1 MSGGFFQ
8 GITLSTIFQAAAF
21 VAIAYAT
28 GGASAAYQMAATF
41 AVSVVASR
49 IFAPNV
55 PQAQQNNIRQQVPP
69 DPTAGIPLVYGDA
82 YTGARFCDAV
92 LTSDQQAMYY
102 VMVISCISPN
112 GQFSFDTS
120 KFYYQDQIITFDTT
134 DLTKVISLTDGAGNV
149 DTSINGHLYINL
161 YTSSQSGTIT
171 PVNSSNLPSAVMT
184 NANGCPS
191 GQEWPSTGRQ
201 MNGLAFAIVKLVYNN
216 NSAGTTSL
224 QPITFHVSHYLNSTG
239 AAKAGDV
246 WYDYLTNTVYG
257 GAVDPSFVDSASAT
271 ALNTYGDQLIT
282 YTPYGGGSASQPR
295 YRFNGVLDTGQTVLS
310 NIDIM
315 MTCCDCWQ
323 SYQVVSGKWSVTIN
337 QDISPSFTFNDNNII
352 GNITASELD
361 ITQMV
366 NQIEAKFNDSTNRD
380 QAGYVNLQTPANLL
394 YQNEPVN
401 KFTVSYDL
409 VNNSVTAQ
417 YLANRT
423 LEQNRE
429 DLIVSFSTNYTGIQV
444 NAGDVVTVTN
454 SYYGWSAKQ
463 FRVMQVKEVSLPDG
477 SLGAGIQLIEY
488 NSAVYATG
496 DITQYAP
503 APNSGIASPNYF
515 SALTAP
521 TVTGY
526 PSAVIS
532 HFDVSTYVPMVGR
545 VTNGSLY
552 YTTTSTP
559 SASDYKLLTTA
570 QSANSQPVPN
580 NTYYVFANQSL
591 PSGTYYFAYTVASES
606 NTSPLSPL
614 SSAFV
619 WAPVGM
625 SGASGA
631 SGASGYS
638 GASGASGASG
648 LSGFS
653 GTSGFSGLSGNSG
666 ISANKYAAAYL
677 YQWTTTTPS
686 NPSGTSTYIWATGAS
701 SSYTGGGGW
710 STTVPA
716 NSGASG
722 LQLWVASIQVTD
734 VASATTTPVSWSSG
748 FSTYVAGQN
757 GTAVNGVQT
766 ARPTVYQW
774 ALSIPSISGTST
786 YIWSTGTYAAPSGW
800 STSITSAPSAGYTLY
815 AATVPLTDSATATT
829 TTINWT
835 TASIV
840 TAGYA
845 GTNGASSR
853 ICYARVPSN
862 PTPISGNI
870 TTSGSTSFPSS
881 SQSLSTWG
889 FSATWSESDP
899 NPSSTDTLYQADGI
913 YDPTTNNTVWST
925 PYISSLKVGS
935 LSAVSTNTGS
945 LTVTGTIQANTA
957 AISGSTLTGSGAVI
971 YSSGVFGI
979 GNSSNN
985 IVYDG
990 SNLNING
997 GSSINITGQGLF
1009 NGQTTGNSSNYG
1021 IVSNSLGNSAGGILA
1036 YASVY
1041 SGSTILSYSAVV
1053 GLGTNNNWG
1062 GLFSSDTNS
1071 AILSSSTGAKPT
1083 ISANN
1088 SGSGGTA
1095 IYGYSNYS
1103 YGINGTS
1110 ATSYGVYG
1118 QGTYGVYSNGP
1129 MATNSTA
1136 FVNNLYA
1143 NYAYILIGQSTGTQM
1158 YFYQGPA
1165 TGSSIATFNASN
1177 KPGTLNSTNTWIE
1190 VIIGGVS
1197 YQIPVWQ
1204 SN

>member
-1 MSGGFFQ
+1 MAFLGNLN
-8 GITLSTIFQAAAF
+8 LSTIFKAAAF
-21 VAIAYAT
+21 AAVAFFAPELGIPAW
-28 GGASAAYQMAATF
+28 GAQMAATF
-41 AVSVVASR
+41 AVSIVASR

-55 PQAQQNNIRQQVPP
+55 PQAQNNNIRQQVPP

-102 VMVISCISPN
+102 VMVISNISPN

-149 DTSINGHLYINL
+149 DTSISGHLYINL

-171 PVNSSNLPSAVMT
+171 PINSSNLPSAVMT

-191 GQEWPSTGRQ
+191 GQEWPSTNRQ

-224 QPITFHVSHYLNSTG
+224 QPITFHVSHYLNNTG

-257 GAVDPSFVDSASAT
+257 GAIDPSFVDSASAT

-337 QDISPSFTFNDNNII
+337 RDITPTFAFDDNNII

-409 VNNSVTAQ
+409 VNNSLTAQ

-454 SYYGWSAKQ
+454 GYYGWNVKQ

-488 NSAVYATG
+488 NSAVYGTG
-496 DITQYAP
+496 DITQFVP
-503 APNSGIASPNYF
+503 APNSGIPSPNYF
-515 SALTAP
+515 SALAAP

-526 PSAVIS
+526 PSAAIP

-552 YTTTSTP
+552 YTTTPTP
-559 SASDYKLLTTA
+559 VASDYKLLTTA
-570 QSANSQPVPN
+570 QTANSQPVTN
-580 NTYYVFANQSL
+580 NTFYVFANQSL

-619 WAPVGM
+619 WNPVGM

-631 SGASGYS
+631 SGY
-638 GASGASGASG
+638 
-648 LSGFS
+648 SGFS
-653 GTSGFSGLSGNSG
+653 GNQGNSFR
-666 ISANKYAAAYL
+666 IAYL
-677 YQWTTTTPS
+677 TQS
-686 NPSGTSTYIWATGAS
+686 
-701 SSYTGGGGW
+701 
-710 STTVPA
+710 
-716 NSGASG
+716 
-722 LQLWVASIQVTD
+722 Q
-734 VASATTTPVSWSSG
+734 SA
-748 FSTYVAGQN
+748 
-757 GTAVNGVQT
+757 
-766 ARPTVYQW
+766 
-774 ALSIPSISGTST
+774 
-786 YIWSTGTYAAPSGW
+786 AAPS
-800 STSITSAPSAGYTLY
+800 TPS
-815 AATVPLTDSATATT
+815 P
-829 TTINWT
+829 
-835 TASIV
+835 
-840 TAGYA
+840 
-845 GTNGASSR
+845 
-853 ICYARVPSN
+853 
-862 PTPISGNI
+862 
-870 TTSGSTSFPSS
+870 TSGSTSYPSGWS
-881 SQSLSTWG
+881 GTITTPSAGQSLYATDGTYVQST
-889 FSATWSESDP
+889 
-899 NPSSTDTLYQADGI
+899 NL
-913 YDPTTNNTVWST
+913 TTWST
-925 PYISSLKVGS
+925 PYLTQGFPTTIQSDNYVLNTSGWQIQR
-935 LSAVSTNTGS
+935 NTGNAYFNQISARGDITGGSNITINGQAIFSGNNAGSSFPITVQGTTYS
-945 LTVTGTIQANTA
+945 LYYSAEGISPFTGA
-957 AISGSTLTGSGAVI
+957 SPS
-971 YSSGVFGI
+971 
-979 GNSSNN
+979 NSSNVGLLG
-985 IVYDG
+985 IG
-990 SNLNING
+990 ASTSG
-997 GSSINITGQGLF
+997 GSGSYNIG
-1009 NGQTTGNSSNYG
+1009 
-1021 IVSNSLGNSAGGILA
+1021 
-1036 YASVY
+1036 
-1041 SGSTILSYSAVV
+1041 VV
-1053 GLGTNNNWG
+1053 GLGYTGSGIPNSIGGFFNGTTFASYHQGSVVFDNSILYWNGTTVLGPPSSGGINYFLRGDGNWA
-1062 GLFSSDTNS
+1062 LISSITSGVSSFNTRTGAVTLTSGDVTGALGYTPYDSSNPSGFITNS
-1071 AILSSSTGAKPT
+1071 TSSLTNYSTTSTTLSYL
-1083 ISANN
+1083 SANYTPTGYAAHQFN
-1088 SGSGGTA
+1088 ADSGTAIVSSGNINIYVSITGFQSSGSGNTITIQNVSDRNLKRDIVNETLGLDFVKKLNPVTYSMIKGNGRKLHGFIAQDVEPLIDGDNDALKITNEDGSKGVDYLSLLAPMVKA
-1095 IYGYSNYS
+1095 IQEMDAK
-1103 YGINGTS
+1103 I
-1110 ATSYGVYG
+1110 
-1118 QGTYGVYSNGP
+1118 
-1129 MATNSTA
+1129 
-1136 FVNNLYA
+1136 
-1143 NYAYILIGQSTGTQM
+1143 
-1158 YFYQGPA
+1158 
-1165 TGSSIATFNASN
+1165 
-1177 KPGTLNSTNTWIE
+1177 IE
-1190 VIIGGVS
+1190 LQAKIDTMTTK
-1197 YQIPVWQ
+1197 
-1204 SN
+1204 

>member
-1 MSGGFFQ
+1 MFLSNLN
-8 GITLSTIFQAAAF
+8 LSTIFQAAAF
-21 VAIAYAT
+21 AAVAFFAPELGIPAW
-28 GGASAAYQMAATF
+28 GAQMAATF

-134 DLTKVISLTDGAGNV
+134 DLTKVVSLTDGAGNV
-149 DTSINGHLYINL
+149 DTSISGHLYINL

-171 PVNSSNLPSAVMT
+171 PINSSNLPSAVMT

-257 GAVDPSFVDSASAT
+257 GAIDPAFVDAASAT
-271 ALNTYGDQLIT
+271 ALNAYGDQLIT

-337 QDISPSFTFNDNNII
+337 RDITPTFSFDDNNII

-454 SYYGWSAKQ
+454 GYYGWSAKQ

-488 NSAVYATG
+488 NSAVYDTG
-496 DITQYAP
+496 DITQFVP

-521 TVTGY
+521 TATGY
-526 PSAVIS
+526 PSASIP
-532 HFDVSTYVPMVGR
+532 HIDVSIVVPTTGR
-545 VTNGSLY
+545 VTTGTLF
-552 YTTTSTP
+552 YTT
-559 SASDYKLLTTA
+559 SASPAISDWNTLITIK
-570 QSANSQPVPN
+570 SANNQPVTN
-580 NTYYVFANQSL
+580 GITFVFTDNVL
-591 PSGTYYFAYTVASES
+591 PAGTYYFAFTVGSET
-606 NTSPLSPL
+606 NNSPLSPK
-614 SSAFV
+614 SAAFV
-619 WAPVGM
+619 WNPVGM

-638 GASGASGASG
+638 GYSGSSGTGSTGPRSASGYIYYSTATASAPATPSASGYNFTTGAFSSLTSGWTTTFTAPDPVTNASTQAGSKFWAVRYNVSEATFGGTQTVTISSPFNWQNLNGLVTFTNVTTSSGTTFIDGGNIITDTLVVDKIKNNSSGTFNTYGSFGLGTGSTLGAYQAAGVFASTNASLFGLLSGNTAGGNAIGAGTTGTIANSVAITGVGSSNSTFSTWKNQGNLGAGDAGGSFQTGGASNLQSATTADIRLAYYNGGTSYAFYIYSGASYPFTAGHDAMQLLTEAIPDVG
-648 LSGFS
+648 DLMVDVALIAAP
-653 GTSGFSGLSGNSG
+653 TVNDG
-666 ISANKYAAAYL
+666 ITQMTVSTKANQK
-677 YQWTTTTPS
+677 
-686 NPSGTSTYIWATGAS
+686 GVIGV
-701 SSYTGGGGW
+701 YTG
-710 STTVPA
+710 
-716 NSGASG
+716 
-722 LQLWVASIQVTD
+722 
-734 VASATTTPVSWSSG
+734 
-748 FSTYVAGQN
+748 
-757 GTAVNGVQT
+757 
-766 ARPTVYQW
+766 
-774 ALSIPSISGTST
+774 
-786 YIWSTGTYAAPSGW
+786 
-800 STSITSAPSAGYTLY
+800 
-815 AATVPLTDSATATT
+815 
-829 TTINWT
+829 
-835 TASIV
+835 
-840 TAGYA
+840 
-845 GTNGASSR
+845 
-853 ICYARVPSN
+853 
-862 PTPISGNI
+862 
-870 TTSGSTSFPSS
+870 
-881 SQSLSTWG
+881 
-889 FSATWSESDP
+889 
-899 NPSSTDTLYQADGI
+899 
-913 YDPTTNNTVWST
+913 
-925 PYISSLKVGS
+925 
-935 LSAVSTNTGS
+935 
-945 LTVTGTIQANTA
+945 VTGTDFVPAALAEYVAAPDGTISQIQFKPEYADIYSTYRCIGVN
-957 AISGSTLTGSGAVI
+957 AIGEGKMNVCGQGGNIEIGDLICASDMAGKGMKQGDDLYHAYTVAKARQAVI
-971 YSSGVFGI
+971 FTSPDQVVQIACIYVSG
-979 GNSSNN
+979 
-985 IVYDG
+985 
-990 SNLNING
+990 
-997 GSSINITGQGLF
+997 
-1009 NGQTTGNSSNYG
+1009 
-1021 IVSNSLGNSAGGILA
+1021 
-1036 YASVY
+1036 
-1041 SGSTILSYSAVV
+1041 
-1053 GLGTNNNWG
+1053 
-1062 GLFSSDTNS
+1062 
-1071 AILSSSTGAKPT
+1071 
-1083 ISANN
+1083 
-1088 SGSGGTA
+1088 
-1095 IYGYSNYS
+1095 
-1103 YGINGTS
+1103 
-1110 ATSYGVYG
+1110 
-1118 QGTYGVYSNGP
+1118 
-1129 MATNSTA
+1129 
-1136 FVNNLYA
+1136 
-1143 NYAYILIGQSTGTQM
+1143 
-1158 YFYQGPA
+1158 
-1165 TGSSIATFNASN
+1165 
-1177 KPGTLNSTNTWIE
+1177 
-1190 VIIGGVS
+1190 
-1197 YQIPVWQ
+1197 
-1204 SN
+1204 